1 MNLLLIED
9 EAPAA
14 RRLTKLV
21 ATIRPDWQI
30 LDVID
35 SVEAAV
41 NWLRTFARPDLLL
54 LDIQLADGISF
65 DIFRQVTV
73 TTPVIFTTAYD
84 EFTLK
89 AFKVNSV
96 DYLLKPIDEDEL
108 ATALQKFETLHQATL
123 NNLQAALPTALTQL
137 LAQLSAPQPAVKER
151 FLVKSGAQLVAVP
164 VSSLAYLYADD
175 GLTFV
180 IDAGGKRHILDYTM
194 DEVDGFLPP
203 KQFFRISRKVIVHV
217 SAIGKIHPYFNSR
230 LKLDLHPAPAF
241 EVIVSRERVGE
252 FKAWL
257 DQ

>member
-14 RRLTKLV
+14 RQLTRLLGSL
-21 ATIRPDWQI
+21 RPDWRV

-41 NWLRTFARPDLLL
+41 SWLRTFARPDLLL
-54 LDIQLADGISF
+54 MDIQLADGISF

-73 TTPVIFTTAYD
+73 TAPVIFTTAYD

-96 DYLLKPIDEDEL
+96 DYLLKPIDADEL
-108 ATALQKFETLHQATL
+108 AAALDKFEALHVAQPGTLPPA
-123 NNLQAALPTALTQL
+123 
-137 LAQLSAPQPAVKER
+137 LAQFLAQFSTPPPAPKER
-151 FLVKSGAQLVAVP
+151 ILVKNGAQLAAISVA
-164 VSSLAYLYADD
+164 SLAYLYADE
-175 GLTFV
+175 GLTFAM
-180 IDAGGKRHILDYTM
+180 DASGKRHVLDYTL
-194 DEVDGFLPP
+194 DEAEVFLAS
-203 KQFFRISRKVIVHV
+203 KQFFRISRKLIVQV
-217 SAIGKIHPYFNSR
+217 SAISRIHTYFNSR
-230 LKLDLHPAPAF
+230 LKLDLQPAPTF
-241 EVIVSRERVGE
+241 EVIVSRERVAE